1 MCMEL
6 MDTSMEHIFKK
17 IYKVLKQSIPEEII
31 GKVVVAVSKYYVGVW
46 LMGHIFVHLLGILWL
61 DLTATF
67 TILPL

>member
-31 GKVVVAVSKYYVGVW
+31 GKVVVIVNRDSGS
-46 LMGHIFVHLLGILWL
+46 
-61 DLTATF
+61 
-67 TILPL
+67 